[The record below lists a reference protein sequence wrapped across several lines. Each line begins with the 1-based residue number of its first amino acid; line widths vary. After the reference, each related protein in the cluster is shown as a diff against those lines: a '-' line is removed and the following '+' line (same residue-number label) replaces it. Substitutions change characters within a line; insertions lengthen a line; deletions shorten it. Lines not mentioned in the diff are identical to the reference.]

1 MKNKGLLI
9 GCAVGGIILIAF
21 GFFVIKGVE
30 TYNNIADLNQAVSN
44 QWVQVEDQ
52 YQKRTDLVPSLTEAV
67 KDFSNFEQDVLT
79 QITKAHLAVSNI
91 NTNNQL
97 HDDPHTLQK
106 FQSAQGEL
114 TAAIKNLVF
123 TIENYP
129 ELKANENVLQL
140 QAQLVRTENQLL
152 VEKKKYNHY
161 AEDFNIAIKKFPVSL
176 LAGMLG
182 FKEKFYLNSL

>member
-30 TYNNIADLNQAVSN
+30 IYSNIADLNQAVSN
-44 QWVQVEDQ
+44 QWVQVENQ
-52 YQKRTDLVPSLTEAV
+52 YQKRTDLIPGLTEAV

-79 QITKAHLAVSNI
+79 KITKAHIAVCNI
-91 NTNNQL
+91 PTNDQL
-97 HDDPHTLQK
+97 PDDPLTLQK
-106 FQSAQGEL
+106 FQSTQGEL

-129 ELKANENVLQL
+129 ELKANENVL
-140 QAQLVRTENQLL
+140 
-152 VEKKKYNHY
+152 
-161 AEDFNIAIKKFPVSL
+161 
-176 LAGMLG
+176 
-182 FKEKFYLNSL
+182 